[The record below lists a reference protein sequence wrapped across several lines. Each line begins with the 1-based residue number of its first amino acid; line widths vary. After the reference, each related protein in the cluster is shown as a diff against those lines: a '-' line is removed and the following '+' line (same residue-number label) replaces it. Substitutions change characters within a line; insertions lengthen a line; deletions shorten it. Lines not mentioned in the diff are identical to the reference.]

1 MSSYDSQVFLLSAF
15 GPLLYYILLIVISL
29 VMSLLSVKL
38 LNKTITKSDTA
49 TLTKN
54 YTKKLFLYS
63 VLSFTTGF
71 MIVVIISEYFNPN
84 GLYEGLDKLFMYFW
98 ELSFMPDYSD
108 SSSVLFVF
116 GIIAISFL
124 FNLIF
129 DFLLVFRKIE
139 LSIMKKFLCALI
151 SAIMVSPY
159 ALLIHSI
166 VFNVSKYNR
175 YGGVA
180 LTAPIISAYAIE
192 DIFNILKNI
201 ILTKT

>member
-108 SSSVLFVF
+108 SGSVLFVF

-151 SAIMVSPY
+151 SAVMVSSY
-159 ALLIHSI
+159 ALLISFDGFL
-166 VFNVSKYNR
+166 V
-175 YGGVA
+175 
-180 LTAPIISAYAIE
+180 
-192 DIFNILKNI
+192 
-201 ILTKT
+201 

>member
-108 SSSVLFVF
+108 SGSVLFVF

>member
-84 GLYEGLDKLFMYFW
+84 GLYEGLVQMGY
-98 ELSFMPDYSD
+98 MR
-108 SSSVLFVF
+108 
-116 GIIAISFL
+116 A
-124 FNLIF
+124 
-129 DFLLVFRKIE
+129 
-139 LSIMKKFLCALI
+139 
-151 SAIMVSPY
+151 
-159 ALLIHSI
+159 
-166 VFNVSKYNR
+166 
-175 YGGVA
+175 
-180 LTAPIISAYAIE
+180 
-192 DIFNILKNI
+192 
-201 ILTKT
+201 

>member
-108 SSSVLFVF
+108 SGSVLFVF

-192 DIFNILKNI
+192 DILNILRNV